1 MALKVTFYLFA
12 YNQEHYIRE
21 ACEAALAQDYPDL
34 EIVFSDDC
42 STDKTFAIMQE
53 VARAYQG
60 PHRLVLNR
68 NRENQGLIGHVN
80 LSHQIASGDL
90 IVVAAGD
97 DLSLPH
103 RVSTIVQAYE
113 QSGRRAN
120 SIHSSVL
127 KMDDSGQTLGLWR
140 PPLAEQ
146 TMQLPEMALALSLLI
161 GATHAWT
168 RELATRF
175 GPIAQT
181 RAYEDLVIAF
191 RSALVGEIAYIDE
204 PLVKYRVGQ
213 VSVSHWQAPTTIDA
227 AQKHLLKELRLA
239 LAIYRQ
245 RLTDCRR
252 AERADLVPVLK
263 RAVMRTQYRLLLVK
277 KRRPFWGLMASAM
290 FNGSLIALLRGH
302 LRNRRLLKKTAR
314 ISRNIVTPQETP
326 EKL

>member
-1 MALKVTFYLFA
+1 MPLKVSFFLFA
-12 YNQEHYIRE
+12 YNQELYIRE
-21 ACEAALAQDYPDL
+21 ACEAALAQDYADL
-34 EIVFSDDC
+34 EVVFSDDC
-42 STDKTFAIMQE
+42 STDRTFEVMQE
-53 VARAYQG
+53 VARVYQG
-60 PHRLVLNR
+60 PHKIVLNR

-80 LSHQIASGDL
+80 LSHQISSGDL

-127 KMDDSGQTLGLWR
+127 KSDASGQTLGLWH
-140 PPLAEQ
+140 PPLAEK

-168 RELATRF
+168 REVATRF

-181 RAYEDLVIAF
+181 RAYEDLIIAF
-191 RSALVGEIAYIDE
+191 RSALLGEIAYIDE

-245 RLTDCRR
+245 RLTDCHTI
-252 AERADLVPVLK
+252 ERADLVPALK
-263 RAVMRTQYRLLLVK
+263 KAMIRTQYRLLLVK
-277 KRRPFWGLMASAM
+277 KRRPFWGLMASAL
-290 FNGSLIALLRGH
+290 FNGSMSALLRGH
-302 LRNRRLLKKTAR
+302 LRNRRLFKKTVG
-314 ISRNIVTPQETP
+314 INRNTGTP
-326 EKL
+326 EKNPGQQ